1 MAWIIYL
8 FGVLDNLQ
16 YVLIPIFVLSAIVIL
31 ICALYSTSSIPFE
44 LGLDESER
52 KAISKTRSL
61 FTKVL
66 CAALLLAIFVP
77 DSKTVAAMY
86 LIPKISENKQLNQ
99 IPDKVLNILNK
110 KLDDWVTELQ
120 TQEKK

>member
-31 ICALYSTSSIPFE
+31 ICALYSTSFE